1 MAQIPLHRSRSKRVC
16 YRETQARLRASAP
29 TVTPRSCHVVTPVF
43 LLIACLAIPASLPA
57 QTNFLDDL
65 VFEQVVTGLLRPVAI
80 THAGDGSDRLFITL
94 QDGQIVIYDGE
105 KVLDPPFLDITSQVS
120 CCGERGLLSVAFH
133 PDFESNGFFYVDY
146 TDRSEHPGDVIIS
159 RFTVSEDP
167 NIADPDSE
175 KVILRVDQPNDT
187 HNGGQLQFG
196 PNDGFLYISLG
207 DGGDHSLLVNPAREV
222 SSLFG
227 AILRVDVD
235 RGDPYAI
242 PATNPLFGQE
252 GVRQEIWVYGLRNP
266 WRFSFDRLTGDLF
279 IGDVGQGR
287 REEIDFQPA
296 NSLGLENYG
305 WDVLE
310 GSLCFDPVFN
320 CDTFGLEAPILE
332 YSHDIGCAVAAG
344 YRYRGAA
351 IPGLNGVYF
360 YGDFC
365 SGVLF
370 AASDSNGQW
379 TVLDTVETGFSIT
392 AFGDDEKG
400 EIYLTDYT
408 GQAIYRITNQQSA
421 PEVTSFQP
429 RQAVAGGAQFD
440 LLILGSNFGAGVE
453 ARWRGETR
461 PSTVIDTNRLRVTV
475 FEQDLAAEGTAE
487 VTVMN
492 SQLQGSVP
500 ARFDFPINPAPNL
513 SPRINPGGVVNAAT
527 FAATR
532 LAPGVIASVFG
543 LDLAPE
549 TEALIATPLTTTL
562 GGTTLFFNGNLKAP
576 LYYASPNQVNMLV
589 PWELAGEEQAQL
601 SVRIGSETTQPV
613 VVPLAPFS
621 PAIFTASD
629 VRPGQGAILIANTSG
644 ALAAPL
650 GLSADSRPVRR
661 GEILEIFAV
670 GLGPVTFPPPSGS
683 AAPRFPHSETITEP
697 RVTIGGVAARLFFS
711 GLAPTLVGLYQIN
724 ARLPDEA
731 PSGDDVVVK
740 IIIEGLESNPV
751 TIAVE

>member
-1 MAQIPLHRSRSKRVC
+1 M
-16 YRETQARLRASAP
+16 
-29 TVTPRSCHVVTPVF
+29 
-43 LLIACLAIPASLPA
+43 IACLAGPASLLA

-65 VFEQVVTGLLRPVAI
+65 VFEQLVTGLLRPVAI

-175 KVILRVDQPNDT
+175 KVILRVDQPHDT

-196 PNDGFLYISLG
+196 PDDGFLYISLG
-207 DGGDHSLLVNPAREV
+207 DGGDRGLPVNPAREV

-227 AILRVDVD
+227 TILRIDVD
-235 RGDPYAI
+235 QGDPYAI

-279 IGDVGQGR
+279 IGDVGNGR

-310 GSLCFDPVFN
+310 GSLCFDPFFN

-351 IPGLNGVYF
+351 IPELNGVF
-360 YGDFC
+360 LYGDYC

-370 AASDSNGQW
+370 AAADNNGQW
-379 TVLDTVETGFSIT
+379 TVLDTLETGFSIT
-392 AFGDDEKG
+392 AFGEDEQG
-400 EIYLTDYT
+400 EIYLTDYP
-408 GQAIYRITNQQSA
+408 GRAIYRITNQQSA

-429 RQAVAGGAQFD
+429 QQAVAGGAQFD

-461 PSTVIDTNRLRVTV
+461 PSTVVDTNRLRVTV

-487 VTVMN
+487 ITVVN
-492 SQLQGSVP
+492 SRLQGSVP

-543 LDLAPE
+543 AELAPE

-562 GGTTLFFNGNLKAP
+562 GGMTLLFNGNLMAP

-601 SVRIGSETTQPV
+601 SVRIGSETSQPV
-613 VVPLAPFS
+613 VVPLAQYS
-621 PAIFTASD
+621 PAIFTAAE
-629 VRPGQGAILIANTSG
+629 VRPGQGAILIANTNAS
-644 ALAAPL
+644 LAAPV
-650 GLSADSRPVRR
+650 GLTANSRPASR

-670 GLGPVTFPPPSGS
+670 GLGPVTSPPSSGVAGPQYPLS
-683 AAPRFPHSETITEP
+683 RTVEMPS
-697 RVTIGGVAARLFFS
+697 VTIGGALAELLFS
-711 GLAPTLVGLYQIN
+711 GLAPALVGLYQVN
-724 ARLPDEA
+724 ALVPDDT

-740 IIIEGLESNPV
+740 LTIADQESNSV
-751 TIAVE
+751 AIAVE

>member
-1 MAQIPLHRSRSKRVC
+1 MRTS
-16 YRETQARLRASAP
+16 TP
-29 TVTPRSCHVVTPVF
+29 TATPRSRRVVTPVF
-43 LLIACLAIPASLPA
+43 LLIACLAGPASLLA

-65 VFEQVVTGLLRPVAI
+65 VFEQLVTGLLRPVAI

-105 KVLDPPFLDITSQVS
+105 KVLDLPFLDITSRVS

-133 PDFESNGFFYVDY
+133 PDLENNGFFYVDY

-196 PNDGFLYISLG
+196 PNDGFLYIGLG
-207 DGGDHSLLVNPAREV
+207 DGGDHSLPVNPAREV
-222 SSLFG
+222 SSLLG

-242 PATNPLFGQE
+242 PGTNPLFGQE

-351 IPGLNGVYF
+351 IPELNGVF
-360 YGDFC
+360 LYGDYC

-370 AASDSNGQW
+370 AASDNNGQW
-379 TVLDTVETGFSIT
+379 TVLDTLETGFSIT
-392 AFGDDEKG
+392 AFGEDEQG
-400 EIYLTDYT
+400 EIYLTDYP
-408 GQAIYRITNQQSA
+408 GQAIYRITNRQSA

-475 FEQDLAAEGTAE
+475 WEQDLAAEGTAE
-487 VTVMN
+487 ITVVN
-492 SQLQGSVP
+492 SRLQGSVP

-543 LDLAPE
+543 IDLAVE
-549 TEALIATPLTTTL
+549 TEELIATPLPTTL
-562 GGTTLFFNGNLKAP
+562 GGTTLFFDGTLKVP
-576 LYYASPNQVNMLV
+576 LYYASPNQVNIQI
-589 PWELAGEEQAQL
+589 PWELAGEEQAEL
-601 SVRIGSETTQPV
+601 SVRIGSEISQPV
-613 VVPLAPFS
+613 VVPLAQYS
-621 PAIFTASD
+621 PAIFTVPD

-650 GLSADSRPVRR
+650 GLSANSRPVRR

-670 GLGPVTFPPPSGS
+670 GLGPVTFPPASGS

-697 RVTIGGVAARLFFS
+697 RVTIGGVPARLLFT

-724 ARLPDEA
+724 ARRPDEA

>member
-1 MAQIPLHRSRSKRVC
+1 M
-16 YRETQARLRASAP
+16 
-29 TVTPRSCHVVTPVF
+29 
-43 LLIACLAIPASLPA
+43 IACLAGPASLLA

-65 VFEQVVTGLLRPVAI
+65 VFEQLVTGLLRPVAI

-175 KVILRVDQPNDT
+175 KVILRVDQPHDT

-196 PNDGFLYISLG
+196 PDDGFLYISLG
-207 DGGDHSLLVNPAREV
+207 DGGDRGLPVNPAREV

-227 AILRVDVD
+227 TILRIDVD
-235 RGDPYAI
+235 QGDPYAI

-279 IGDVGQGR
+279 IGDVGNGR

-310 GSLCFDPVFN
+310 GSLCFDPFFN

-351 IPGLNGVYF
+351 IPELNGVF
-360 YGDFC
+360 LYGDYC

-370 AASDSNGQW
+370 AAADNNGQW
-379 TVLDTVETGFSIT
+379 TVLDTLETGFSIT
-392 AFGDDEKG
+392 AFGEDEQG
-400 EIYLTDYT
+400 EIYLTDYP
-408 GQAIYRITNQQSA
+408 GRAIYRITNQQSA

-429 RQAVAGGAQFD
+429 QQAVAGGAQFD

-461 PSTVIDTNRLRVTV
+461 PSTVVDTNRLRVTV
-475 FEQDLAAEGTAE
+475 FEQDLAAEGTADFKG
-487 VTVMN
+487 VFRRDST
-492 SQLQGSVP
+492 SQSTRRRICRLGSI
-500 ARFDFPINPAPNL
+500 R
-513 SPRINPGGVVNAAT
+513 
-527 FAATR
+527 
-532 LAPGVIASVFG
+532 
-543 LDLAPE
+543 
-549 TEALIATPLTTTL
+549 
-562 GGTTLFFNGNLKAP
+562 
-576 LYYASPNQVNMLV
+576 
-589 PWELAGEEQAQL
+589 
-601 SVRIGSETTQPV
+601 
-613 VVPLAPFS
+613 
-621 PAIFTASD
+621 
-629 VRPGQGAILIANTSG
+629 
-644 ALAAPL
+644 
-650 GLSADSRPVRR
+650 
-661 GEILEIFAV
+661 AV
-670 GLGPVTFPPPSGS
+670 L
-683 AAPRFPHSETITEP
+683 
-697 RVTIGGVAARLFFS
+697 
-711 GLAPTLVGLYQIN
+711 
-724 ARLPDEA
+724 
-731 PSGDDVVVK
+731 
-740 IIIEGLESNPV
+740 
-751 TIAVE
+751 

>member
-1 MAQIPLHRSRSKRVC
+1 M
-16 YRETQARLRASAP
+16 
-29 TVTPRSCHVVTPVF
+29 TPRVPHVLPSVF
-43 LLIACLAIPASLPA
+43 LLIACLACPAGLAA
-57 QTNFLDDL
+57 QTSFLDDL
-65 VFEQVVTGLLRPVAI
+65 VFERLATGVLRPVAI
-80 THAGDGSDRLFITL
+80 THAGDGSNRLFITL

-120 CCGERGLLSVAFH
+120 YCGERGLLSVAFH
-133 PDFESNGFFYVDY
+133 PDFNSNGFFYVDY

-175 KVILRVDQPNDT
+175 KVILRVDQPHDT

-196 PNDGFLYISLG
+196 PNDGFLHISVG
-207 DGGDHSLLVNPAREV
+207 DGGDHSLPVNPAREI

-235 RGDPYAI
+235 RGDPYEI
-242 PATNPLFGQE
+242 PPTNPLFGQA

-279 IGDVGQGR
+279 IGDVGNGR

-310 GSLCFDPVFN
+310 GSLCFDPFFN

-351 IPGLNGVYF
+351 IPKLNGVYF
-360 YGDFC
+360 YGDYC

-370 AASDSNGQW
+370 AASDNNDQW

-392 AFGDDEKG
+392 AFGEDEQG
-400 EIYLTDYT
+400 EICLTDYT
-408 GQAIYRITNQQSA
+408 GKAIYRITDQQSA
-421 PEVTSFQP
+421 PKVTSFQP

-453 ARWRGETR
+453 VRWRGEIR
-461 PSTVIDTNRLRVTV
+461 PSTVIDMNRLSVTV
-475 FEQDLAAEGTAE
+475 FEQDLAVEGTVE
-487 VTVMN
+487 VIVVN
-492 SQLQGSVP
+492 SRLQGSVAAP
-500 ARFDFPINPAPNL
+500 FDFEINSAPNL
-513 SPRINPGGVVNAAT
+513 SPRINPGGVVDAAA

-549 TEALIATPLTTTL
+549 TEMLIATPLTTTL
-562 GGTTLFFNGNLKAP
+562 GGATLFFNDSLKAP
-576 LYYASPNQVNMLV
+576 LYYASPTQVNILV
-589 PWELAGEEQAQL
+589 SWELAGEEQAEL
-601 SVRIGSETTQPV
+601 SVRIGSETSQPV
-613 VVPLAPFS
+613 VVPLTRYS
-621 PAIFTASD
+621 PAIFTVPD

-644 ALAAPL
+644 ALAAPA
-650 GLSADSRPVRR
+650 GLAPNSRPVRR

-670 GLGPVTFPPPSGS
+670 GLGPVTFPPASGS
-683 AAPRFPHSETITEP
+683 AALRFPDSETVTAP
-697 RVTIGGVAARLFFS
+697 RVTIGGAPARLFFS
-711 GLAPTLVGLYQIN
+711 GLAPDLVGVYQVN
-724 ARLPDEA
+724 ALVPEEA

-740 IIIEGLESNPV
+740 ISIEGFESNPV

>member
-1 MAQIPLHRSRSKRVC
+1 M
-16 YRETQARLRASAP
+16 
-29 TVTPRSCHVVTPVF
+29 TPRSRHFVPPIL
-43 LLIACLAIPASLPA
+43 LLIACLAVPANLLS
-57 QTNFLDDL
+57 QTFLDDL
-65 VFEQVVTGLLRPVAI
+65 VFEQLATGLLRPVAI

-105 KVLDPPFLDITSQVS
+105 KVLDPPFLDITSRVS

-133 PDFESNGFFYVDY
+133 PDFENNGFFYVDY
-146 TDRSEHPGDVIIS
+146 TDRSDDPGDVIVS
-159 RFTVSEDP
+159 RFKVSEDP

-175 KVILRVDQPNDT
+175 QLILRVDQPT
-187 HNGGQLQFG
+187 AEHNGGQLDFG

-207 DGGDHSLLVNPAREV
+207 DGGNHGLPVNPAREV

-227 AILRVDVD
+227 TILRIDVD
-235 RGDPYAI
+235 QGDPYAI

-279 IGDVGQGR
+279 IADVGQGQ

-296 NSLGLENYG
+296 NSMGLENYG
-305 WDVLE
+305 WDVME
-310 GSLCFDPVFN
+310 GTLCFNPEVN
-320 CDTFGLEAPILE
+320 CDTFGLESPILE
-332 YSHDIGCAVAAG
+332 YSHDVGCAVAGG
-344 YRYRGAA
+344 YRYRGSAV
-351 IPGLNGVYF
+351 PELDGVYL

-365 SGVLF
+365 SGILF
-370 AASDSNGQW
+370 AATDNSGQW
-379 TVLDTVETGFSIT
+379 SVLDTLETGFSIT
-392 AFGDDEKG
+392 AFGEDEQG

-408 GQAIYRITNQQSA
+408 GKAIYRITSQQSA

-429 RQAVAGGAQFD
+429 QQAVAGGASLD

-453 ARWRGETR
+453 ARWRGELR
-461 PSTVIDTNRLRVTV
+461 PSTVINTNRLRVTV
-475 FEQDLAAEGTAE
+475 FEQDLAVEGTAE
-487 VTVMN
+487 VTVAN
-492 SQLQGSVP
+492 ARLQGSVP
-500 ARFDFPINPAPNL
+500 ARFDFQVNPQPNL
-513 SPRINPGGVVNAAT
+513 SPRISPGGVVNAAT

-549 TEALIATPLTTTL
+549 TEGLIAAPLPTTL
-562 GGTTLFFNGNLKAP
+562 GGTTLLFNGNLKAP
-576 LYYASPNQVNMLV
+576 LYYASPNQVNILV
-589 PWELAGEEQAQL
+589 PRELAGEEQADL

-613 VVPLAPFS
+613 VVLLAQYS
-621 PAIFTASD
+621 HAIFTAPD
-629 VRPGQGAILIANTSG
+629 IRPGQGAILIANTSG
-644 ALAAPL
+644 ARPAPL
-650 GLSADSRPVRR
+650 GLAPNTRPVRR

-670 GLGPVTFPPPSGS
+670 GLGPVTNPPASGS
-683 AAPRFPHSETITEP
+683 AAPRFPHAETVIEP
-697 RVTIGGVAARLFFS
+697 QVTIGGAPARLFFS

-724 ARLPDEA
+724 AGVPDEA

-740 IIIEGLESNPV
+740 IIIEGLESDPV